1 MEKKFTYYDK
11 LTIIENI
18 SKINKIKNKK
28 KYFYDIFNIIKSN
41 NVNYTSNTNGVFF
54 NLDEVNDSILLDI
67 EIYLKN
73 IKYV

>member
-11 LTIIENI
+11 LNIIENI

-28 KYFYDIFNIIKSN
+28 KYFYDIFNIIESN
-41 NVNYTSNTNGVFF
+41 NVNYSSNTNGVFF
-54 NLDEVNDSILLDI
+54 NLDEVNDSILLEI